1 MALTSTPPLSGAI
14 SPGILRES
22 GGRVLFGAVAVG
34 VAFLYTLML
43 PAAHTLR
50 LSFANWRYL
59 DAQDAAFSAAFGLLA
74 GWVVSVQ
81 LYAARRL
88 ASRRGQT
95 AGGVALL
102 LSVLPN
108 MLCCTPVV
116 PTLLALG
123 GISTLGIYQLSGRIQ
138 SFFAHQELAFLGG
151 GLLLLL
157 ASAVWSTRVVA
168 RSACRGSGGCAR

>member
-1 MALTSTPPLSGAI
+1 MALTPKPSLARAI
-14 SPGILRES
+14 PPGILREP
-22 GGRVLFGAVAVG
+22 GGRVLFGVVAVG
-34 VAFLYTLML
+34 VAFLYSLML

-59 DAQDAAFSAAFGLLA
+59 DIQGVAFSAAFGLLA
-74 GWVVSVQ
+74 GWVVAVQ
-81 LYAARRL
+81 VYAARRL

-95 AGGVALL
+95 TGGVALL
-102 LSVLPN
+102 LSLLPN

-138 SFFAHQELAFLGG
+138 SFFAHQELAFLAG

-157 ASAVWSTRVVA
+157 GSAVWSTRVAA
-168 RSACRGSGGCAR
+168 RSVCLSSGGCG